1 MTAGAAISPA
11 ALVER
16 LLGLSV
22 RVDQATVVIG
32 QVALACL
39 RVGRP
44 SSVVEL
50 VGAGQRGR
58 GEHVGWTL
66 EAHGAFAGV
75 ARRLVG
81 PRSGTVAAM
90 RKVLLPLAGDER
102 EPHGRAAL
110 ECALIDLALRQAG
123 ITLAALAGL
132 DASAPRPM
140 RYVISFDAG
149 PAPAQRART
158 LLARVPGA
166 RFKIDVDPAWT
177 ADEIQD
183 LADLAS
189 VEILD
194 WKGRGDRTLLQ
205 AMRAAFPGALFEDPP
220 ASATGPV
227 ARDQGLT
234 DRAAVE
240 RACDEGEA
248 INVKVP
254 RMGGCLAALAA
265 LELALARRVPVY
277 FGGMFEVGP
286 GRSQARQ
293 LAALYTPGA
302 PNDLAPLPLL
312 ELAPF
317 PPSPLVIA
325 MADPFSDDHAKA

>member
-1 MTAGAAISPA
+1 MTAGAPISPT
-11 ALVER
+11 ALVDR
-16 LLGLSV
+16 LLDLPV
-22 RVDQATVVIG
+22 HVHHARVVIG
-32 QVALACL
+32 RVALAS
-39 RVGRP
+39 VPEGRQ

-50 VGAGQRGR
+50 IGAGQCGR
-58 GEHVGWTL
+58 GEHVGWTV
-66 EAHGAFAGV
+66 EVHGAFAGV
-75 ARRLVG
+75 ARRFLG

-90 RKVLLPLAGDER
+90 REEVLPLSGDER

-110 ECALIDLALRQAG
+110 ECALVDLALRQAG
-123 ITLAALAGL
+123 LPLAALAGVEE
-132 DASAPRPM
+132 ATARPM

-149 PAPAQRART
+149 PAPAERARA
-158 LLARVPGA
+158 LLASVPGA

-177 ADEIQD
+177 AREIRD
-183 LADLAS
+183 LADLGC

-194 WKGRGDRTLLQ
+194 WKGRGDRTLLEVV
-205 AMRAAFPGALFEDPP
+205 RAAFPDALFEDPP
-220 ASATGPV
+220 TKVPGPV
-227 ARDQGLT
+227 ARDHTLT
-234 DRAAVE
+234 DLAAVE
-240 RACDEGEA
+240 RACREGEA

-265 LELALARRVPVY
+265 LERARAHRVPVY

-317 PPSPLVIA
+317 PPSPLLVA
-325 MADPFSDDHAKA
+325 MDGPWSDHAPT